1 MTTAV
6 LRRLGGSVV
15 VTVPRKVL
23 ALVDLDA
30 GAEVAITVE
39 NGKLVVSPRSRPRYR
54 LSDLLRA
61 SRARKRIRFTA
72 EDRRWLSDRPVGREL
87 I

>member
-1 MTTAV
+1 MATAI

-15 VTVPRKVL
+15 MTLPRKVL

-30 GAEVAITVE
+30 GAEVKLSVE
-39 NGKLVVSPRSRPRYR
+39 NGRLVVSPQGRPRYR
-54 LSDLLRA
+54 LADLLRA
-61 SRARKRIRFTA
+61 SAGKKRRLTA
-72 EDRRWLSDRPVGREL
+72 EDRRWLDDGPVGKEL